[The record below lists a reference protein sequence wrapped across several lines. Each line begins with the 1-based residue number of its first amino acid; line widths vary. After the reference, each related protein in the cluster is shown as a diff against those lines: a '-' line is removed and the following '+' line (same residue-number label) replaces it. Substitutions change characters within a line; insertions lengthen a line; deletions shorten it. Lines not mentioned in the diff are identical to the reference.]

1 MRKLTTVLSKN
12 QKLHSMN
19 TPHKTK
25 QFERKTNLSNEMRK
39 QMIRQHLYA
48 RDTFIEANLPYIEA
62 VQEAKQVSAYLKTE
76 EQANHFTEEAVK
88 IKLSQMPDTRD
99 VDAAS

>member
-19 TPHKTK
+19 IPHKTK

-48 RDTFIEANLPYIEA
+48 RDTFIDANLPYIEA

-76 EQANHFTEEAVK
+76 E
-88 IKLSQMPDTRD
+88 
-99 VDAAS
+99 